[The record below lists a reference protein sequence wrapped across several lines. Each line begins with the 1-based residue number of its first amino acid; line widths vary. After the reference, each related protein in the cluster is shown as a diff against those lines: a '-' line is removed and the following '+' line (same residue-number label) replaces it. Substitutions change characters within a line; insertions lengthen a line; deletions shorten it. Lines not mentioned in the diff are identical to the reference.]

1 MKKSF
6 LILTMLINLLF
17 SKEMNLDIENN
28 SYLLEENINKTVC
41 VHNIC
46 GTLNKKSFL
55 NNVPHDFDDFFIED
69 CKTNECKK
77 IEILFKKEKNLN
89 SFIYPNEKA
98 KASIKKIES
107 YSKNMQ

>member
-1 MKKSF
+1 MFVIFLLTSF
-6 LILTMLINLLF
+6 LFTKDL
-17 SKEMNLDIENN
+17 ERVNLDIENN
-28 SYLLEENINKTVC
+28 PYLLEENINKTVC

-46 GTLNKKSFL
+46 GTLNKKSFF
-55 NNVPHDFDDFFIED
+55 NDVPYDFDDFFIED